1 MKINELVKSMRE
13 EKPELFAGI
22 RPGAASALIREAF
35 GRVSQAIAETEDGVV
50 KVGGMGAFR
59 SVTLERE
66 ADGTSVKKRRVIFVP
81 AAIREGTTRSSGGS
95 AEG

>member
-35 GRVSQAIAETEDGVV
+35 GRVSQAVAEADEGVV

-59 SVTLERE
+59 SVTVERQAE
-66 ADGTSVKKRRVIFVP
+66 GASVKKKRVIFVP
-81 AAIREGTTRSSGGS
+81 ASTRDVSTRASMDRS
-95 AEG
+95 EE